1 MQARLNRPTTFS
13 PSCGRAWGSRALR
26 PGGGCGAGVRK
37 PDRRI
42 FELGAEAAGRSLADG
57 GWMIGDHPEYDI
69 AGGAAAGLRTV
80 WLRRGRPWPES
91 LPIRPTRTADDCAT
105 AILDLL

>member
-1 MQARLNRPTTFS
+1 
-13 PSCGRAWGSRALR
+13 
-26 PGGGCGAGVRK
+26 
-37 PDRRI
+37 
-42 FELGAEAAGRSLADG
+42 
-57 GWMIGDHPEYDI
+57 MIGDHPEYDI